1 MDTIKTAKDLMNKYS
16 EKSTTQNN
24 KKIHPALA
32 AGKETERGYILEILN
47 IVKSIFNLTKSIFQ
61 RQAYIKADTENIL
74 RSLNNFNSLN
84 IPCQI
89 PSMTPKQL
97 YLCYKGGWT
106 IRQLSGLSGLDEM
119 VIKTKIEN
127 YRQNNT

>member
-1 MDTIKTAKDLMNKYS
+1 MDLIKQYS
-16 EKSTTQNN
+16 
-24 KKIHPALA
+24 KKPEQADTKKEHPAIT
-32 AGKETERGYILEILN
+32 AGKEKERSYILEILN
-47 IVKSIFNLTKSIFQ
+47 IVKSIFQ

-74 RSLNNFNSLN
+74 RSLNNFSSLN

-106 IRQLSGLSGLDEM
+106 IKQLSGLSGLDEM

>member
-1 MDTIKTAKDLMNKYS
+1 MDLIKQYS
-16 EKSTTQNN
+16 KRPEQAGT
-24 KKIHPALA
+24 KKEHPAIT
-32 AGKETERGYILEILN
+32 AGKEQERKILID
-47 IVKSIFNLTKSIFQ
+47 IFNITKSIFQ
-61 RQAYIKADTENIL
+61 RQSYIKQDTENIL
-74 RSLNNFNSLN
+74 RSLNNFSRLN

-89 PSMTPKQL
+89 PNMTPKQL

-119 VIKTKIEN
+119 VVQTKIEN

>member
-1 MDTIKTAKDLMNKYS
+1 MDLIKQYSKRPDNTVNKQDN
-16 EKSTTQNN
+16 TVN
-24 KKIHPALA
+24 KKEHPAIA
-32 AGKETERGYILEILN
+32 EGRERDRKILSDILN
-47 IVKSIFNLTKSIFQ
+47 VTKSIFN
-61 RQAYIKADTENIL
+61 RQSYIKKDTENIL
-74 RSLNNFNSLN
+74 RSLNNFSSLN
-84 IPCQI
+84 IPCQV

-119 VIKTKIEN
+119 VVQTKIEN

>member
-1 MDTIKTAKDLMNKYS
+1 MDLIKQYS
-16 EKSTTQNN
+16 
-24 KKIHPALA
+24 KKPEQSKEVKKEHPAIV
-32 AGKETERGYILEILN
+32 AGKERDRKVFNETLN
-47 IVKSIFNLTKSIFQ
+47 IVKNIFS
-61 RQAYIKADTENIL
+61 RQGYIKADTEAIL
-74 RSLNNFNSLN
+74 RSLNNFSGLN

-106 IRQLSGLSGLDEM
+106 IKQLSGLSGLDEI
-119 VIKTKIEN
+119 VIKTKIDN

>member
-1 MDTIKTAKDLMNKYS
+1 MDLIKQYS
-16 EKSTTQNN
+16 KRKEQSSKEMENSNR
-24 KKIHPALA
+24 HPAIE
-32 AGKETERGYILEILN
+32 AGKVKDRQIALEILN
-47 IVKSIFNLTKSIFQ
+47 VVKSIFS
-61 RQAYIKADTENIL
+61 RQDYIKRDTENIL
-74 RSLNNFNSLN
+74 RSINNFSGLN

-119 VIKTKIEN
+119 VIKTKIDN

>member
-1 MDTIKTAKDLMNKYS
+1 MGVIKDTKSLMDQFSDKKPTVS
-16 EKSTTQNN
+16 KSNEP
-24 KKIHPALA
+24 KKEHPAIA
-32 AGKETERGYILEILN
+32 EGKERERKVLNDILN
-47 IVKSIFNLTKSIFQ
+47 VTKSIFQ
-61 RQAYIKADTENIL
+61 RQNYIKKDTENIL
-74 RSLNNFNSLN
+74 RSLNNFSNLN
-84 IPCQI
+84 IPCQV

-119 VIKTKIEN
+119 VVQTKIEN

>member
-1 MDTIKTAKDLMNKYS
+1 MDLIKQYS
-16 EKSTTQNN
+16 KRPEQNAT
-24 KKIHPALA
+24 KKEHPAIVA
-32 AGKETERGYILEILN
+32 AKEKERGYILEILN

-106 IRQLSGLSGLDEM
+106 IKQLSGLSGLDEM

>member
-1 MDTIKTAKDLMNKYS
+1 MDLIKQYSKRPEPTVNKKEQS
-16 EKSTTQNN
+16 ALDDN
-24 KKIHPALA
+24 KKILNS
-32 AGKETERGYILEILN
+32 ILN
-47 IVKSIFNLTKSIFQ
+47 VTKSLFQ
-61 RQAYIKADTENIL
+61 RQNYIKADTENIL
-74 RSLNNFNSLN
+74 RSLNNFNNLH

-106 IRQLSGLSGLDEM
+106 IKQLSGLSGLDEM